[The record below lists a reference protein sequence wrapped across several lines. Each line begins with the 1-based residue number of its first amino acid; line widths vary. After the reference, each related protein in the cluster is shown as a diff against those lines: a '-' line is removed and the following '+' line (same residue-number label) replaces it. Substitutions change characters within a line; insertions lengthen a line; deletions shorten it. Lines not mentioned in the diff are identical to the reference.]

1 MTKFKKIF
9 LSLIV
14 LFALIITTVINTFI
28 QPANAD
34 TIETANHTLSNPTT
48 DSDGN
53 TTWDCIYFGNY
64 YQNDINGQTKEPI
77 KWRILKKNGNDVF
90 LLSDKALDTKPW
102 NETANIVTWE
112 NCTLRSWLNGYGS
125 NMNKN
130 GIDYTNNNF
139 INTAFTLKEQNA
151 IQTTLVSNKQDPFPD
166 SFAVNDTYDKIYCL
180 AHKEALNSEYG
191 FTNERF
197 VTPTREL
204 TVTPYANA
212 KLDWETCPWGIPG
225 WWLRT
230 MGDDNYRDQSGAV
243 FEWYIGKYAS
253 YVMQSGFA
261 YCNGSPVEDSFM
273 TVRPVLHLNIEDT
286 SVYSYAGTVNSNG
299 TMEEIKPP
307 QEKTYDGFAR
317 IEAEDYSDQ
326 YGVVI
331 DKDTEGNLK
340 NIGGTHNDDW
350 TLYNNVK
357 FTKDAKSIELNY
369 SCQKGSGGYIHVYMD
384 NMNGEPSVVIP
395 IEETG
400 NDWNTYI
407 TKTVNLTHIINS
419 GTHKIFLKFVND
431 GGNVVNVDWFQF
443 STDTI
448 KNNPITISDAV
459 NIEGFQI
466 SSLLEGSRVV
476 GSVEQQINGQSV
488 TGWGF
493 IYALSNIDDK
503 TFPVEDDDMY
513 INSGNEYVK
522 THVSTP
528 IGTANYRFDT
538 ASPTATFFVQTM
550 LFTNKTKQLFNSIYK
565 VRAYATLSD
574 GSYVYSNVI
583 NYSIYNIADKLYQD
597 KKMNTLSSHEYLYN
611 NILKIV
617 DTNYTEVDYNWGNI
631 VVKP

>member
-1 MTKFKKIF
+1 MTKFKKNF
-9 LSLIV
+9 LSFIV

-261 YCNGSPVEDSFM
+261 YCNGSPV
-273 TVRPVLHLNIEDT
+273 
-286 SVYSYAGTVNSNG
+286 
-299 TMEEIKPP
+299 
-307 QEKTYDGFAR
+307 
-317 IEAEDYSDQ
+317 
-326 YGVVI
+326 
-331 DKDTEGNLK
+331 
-340 NIGGTHNDDW
+340 
-350 TLYNNVK
+350 
-357 FTKDAKSIELNY
+357 
-369 SCQKGSGGYIHVYMD
+369 
-384 NMNGEPSVVIP
+384 
-395 IEETG
+395 
-400 NDWNTYI
+400 
-407 TKTVNLTHIINS
+407 
-419 GTHKIFLKFVND
+419 KI
-431 GGNVVNVDWFQF
+431 
-443 STDTI
+443 
-448 KNNPITISDAV
+448 
-459 NIEGFQI
+459 
-466 SSLLEGSRVV
+466 
-476 GSVEQQINGQSV
+476 
-488 TGWGF
+488 
-493 IYALSNIDDK
+493 AL
-503 TFPVEDDDMY
+503 
-513 INSGNEYVK
+513 
-522 THVSTP
+522 
-528 IGTANYRFDT
+528 
-538 ASPTATFFVQTM
+538 
-550 LFTNKTKQLFNSIYK
+550 
-565 VRAYATLSD
+565 
-574 GSYVYSNVI
+574 
-583 NYSIYNIADKLYQD
+583 
-597 KKMNTLSSHEYLYN
+597 
-611 NILKIV
+611 
-617 DTNYTEVDYNWGNI
+617 
-631 VVKP
+631 

>member
-1 MTKFKKIF
+1 MTKIRKNI
-9 LSLIV
+9 LSFMV
-14 LFALIITTVINTFI
+14 LSALIITTVISALI

-34 TIETANHTLSNPTT
+34 TIQATNHALSNPIT

-64 YQNDINGQTKEPI
+64 YQNDINGQSKEPI
-77 KWRILKKNGNDVF
+77 KWRVLKKNGNDVF
-90 LLSDKALDTKPW
+90 LLADKGLDTKPW
-102 NETANIVTWE
+102 NETENIVTWE

-130 GIDYTNNNF
+130 GIDYTNSNF
-139 INTAFTLKEQNA
+139 INTAFTPEEQNA
-151 IQTTLVSNKQDPFPD
+151 IQTTLVSNKQDPFMD
-166 SFAVNDTYDKIYCL
+166 SFAANDTYDKIYCL

-212 KLDWETCPWGIPG
+212 KLDWEACPWGIPG

-230 MGDDNYRDQSGAV
+230 LGDDNYRNESGAP
-243 FEWYIGKYAS
+243 FESYIGKYAA
-253 YVMQSGFA
+253 YIMQSGFA
-261 YCNGSPVEDSFM
+261 YCNGSPVQDTFM

-286 SVYSYAGTVNSNG
+286 SLYSYAGTVNSNG

-307 QEKTYDGFAR
+307 QEKTHDGFTR

-326 YGVVI
+326 YGIVI
-331 DKDTEGNLK
+331 DKDTAGNPK

-350 TLYNNVK
+350 ASYNNVI
-357 FTKDAKSIELNY
+357 FSKDAKSIEINY

-384 NMNGEPSVVIP
+384 DMNKEPLAVIP

-400 NDWNTYI
+400 NDWNTYT
-407 TKTVNLTHIINS
+407 TKTANLAPIINS
-419 GTHKIFLKFVND
+419 GTHKIYLKFVNN

-443 STDTI
+443 GTDTI
-448 KNNPITISDAV
+448 KDNPITISDEV

-466 SSLLEGSRVV
+466 SSMLEGSRVV

-503 TFPVEDDDMY
+503 TFPVQDNDMY
-513 INSGNEYVK
+513 INSENEYVK

-617 DTNYTEVDYNWGNI
+617 DTNYAEVDYNWGNI